1 VNPSLITRRNLLAA
15 GLTTTAAGLL
25 GAHVRSAPQDDV
37 RLPIIDTHTH
47 FYDPTR
53 PEGVPWPPR
62 ENKLL
67 YRRVL
72 SDDYRRLA
80 EPLGIVGTVVV
91 EASPWVEDNQWVLDL
106 TEKEPF
112 LVGLVGHLVPGTEDF
127 AKHLERFAANPKFRG
142 IRVGAAAL
150 REGLDRPEFI
160 ADLKRLQDRELI
172 LDVNGSPELLPLVDR
187 LAAKLPDLPIV
198 INHVANVRN
207 RGRDLDP
214 DWLTGLRAAA
224 RHSHVSCKVS
234 ALTEGAARDGES
246 APTDPEFYVPLLDAV
261 WDAFGEDRLLFGSNW
276 PVCERAGTLDTVV
289 RIVTAYFA
297 GRGRAVQEKF
307 FAGNARRVYR
317 WPSA

>member
-1 VNPSLITRRNLLAA
+1 MIRSPITRRDLLAA
-15 GLTTTAAGLL
+15 GLTTAAASLL
-25 GAHVRSAPQDDV
+25 GPHARCATQNDAP
-37 RLPIIDTHTH
+37 LPIIDTHTH

-72 SDDYRRLA
+72 PADYRRLA

-106 TEKEPF
+106 AGKEPY
-112 LVGLVGHLVPGTEDF
+112 LVGLVGHLEPGTPDF
-127 AKHLERFAANPKFRG
+127 GKHLERFAANLKFRG
-142 IRVGAAAL
+142 VRVGAAAL
-150 REGLDRPEFI
+150 RSGLDQPAFF
-160 ADLKRLQDRELI
+160 ADLRKLHDHEHV

-187 LAAKLPDLPIV
+187 LAAQLPELPIV

-214 DWLTGLRAAA
+214 DWLAGLRAAA
-224 RHSHVSCKVS
+224 RHPHVSCKVS
-234 ALTEGAARDGES
+234 ALTEGAARDGQT

-276 PVCERAGTLDTVV
+276 PVCERAGTLETVV

-307 FAGNARRVYR
+307 FAGNAQRVYR
-317 WPSA
+317 WPTV